1 MQLLIMFSRIW
12 DTATGQCLQTLV
24 HEDNAPVV
32 SVCFSPNGKYVLAW
46 TLDGSIRLWDYVSG
60 LCKKTY
66 QGHENKKYS
75 LGGAFGVYGND
86 AFVVSGSEDGS
97 IIFWDVKSKNILQR
111 LDAHDGVVLWVDTH
125 PSLPIIASGG
135 LDTKVQVWVNE
146 DEDEKTDGM
155 LVERETYG
163 KERDLPEQ
171 KKNYEENNA
180 IVDEVMV
187 FEDEEAFLPD
197 QAVSSEKNATPSNIV
212 VDHEEEMPP
221 QENVV
226 TKEEEED
233 VPDQIMV
240 DYEADTLP
248 QEQKV
253 TKGDR
258 SILGEAMTEHDE
270 ESPSIEEKASEE
282 TKVVKENVALLQE
295 HAILDEGK
303 HIGSD
308 SVVNQTAEALPYE
321 HVESVVEKDISQITT
336 IDHEEE
342 VDGHEQVFH
351 SKENNVSEDMAADKD
366 PAVIDG
372 ETAED
377 LVLNQPTVNAEVDV
391 VPNEQA
397 IHKEDSIIPGRRAY
411 YKYGRD
417 VTFDLEG
424 WQTPKAPTPSP
435 LSDYAGEF

>member
-1 MQLLIMFSRIW
+1 MFSRIW

-46 TLDGSIRLWDYVSG
+46 TLDGSVRLWDYVSG

-75 LGGAFGVYGND
+75 LGGAFGVYGKD

-97 IIFWDVKSKNILQR
+97 IIFWDVKSKKILQR
-111 LDAHDGVVLWVDTH
+111 LDAHNGVVLWVDTH

-135 LDTKVQVWVNE
+135 LDAKVQVWVNE
-146 DEDEKTDGM
+146 DEDETMDGM
-155 LVERETYG
+155 LGERTFYG
-163 KERDLPEQ
+163 NEKDLPEQ
-171 KKNYEENNA
+171 KMNYEGKNA
-180 IVDEVMV
+180 VTDEIMVDES
-187 FEDEEAFLPD
+187 EEAFLPD
-197 QAVSSEKNATPSNIV
+197 QVVSGEKNTSSGKFMA
-212 VDHEEEMPP
+212 DHEEEIPP

-226 TKEEEED
+226 TKDEEED

-240 DYEADTLP
+240 DYEVENLP
-248 QEQKV
+248 QEQTV
-253 TKGDR
+253 TGGDR
-258 SILGEAMTEHDE
+258 SVLGEVVAEHDE
-270 ESPSIEEKASEE
+270 ESPSVEQGFIDEE
-282 TKVVKENVALLQE
+282 TKVVKEGVALAQKHYILNEGE
-295 HAILDEGK
+295 HMVDDPVI
-303 HIGSD
+303 
-308 SVVNQTAEALPYE
+308 NQTAETLAYQ
-321 HVESVVEKDISQITT
+321 HVDSTEEKNISQITT
-336 IDHEEE
+336 VDHEEE
-342 VDGHEQVFH
+342 VDGHEQVVYL
-351 SKENNVSEDMAADKD
+351 KEQNVLEDAVGGEDLAVADEQ
-366 PAVIDG
+366 I
-372 ETAED
+372 AED
-377 LVLNQPTVNAEVDV
+377 PVSYQPTNNAEEEA
-391 VPNEQA
+391 VPDELP